1 MPVLRSIKR
10 AMRQARQVAKGS
22 GQRRLG
28 YVSYFALVNV
38 LRTVADPDAD
48 EAHIES
54 VTADAPEQVAA
65 AFARASRAEQAQ
77 RKAEKG
83 RVEAD
88 AGTNQ
93 ALMLRPQ
100 RQPSPQLVLSI
111 MVLPAWV
118 WAMVSISVFL
128 SRWCVP

>member
-1 MPVLRSIKR
+1 MQKVPVLRSIKR

-65 AFARASRAEQAQ
+65 ASARASRAEQAQ

-83 RVEAD
+83 RAESY

-93 ALMLRPQ
+93 ALMLR
-100 RQPSPQLVLSI
+100 PQLVLSI

-128 SRWCVP
+128 SRWRVL

>member
-1 MPVLRSIKR
+1 MLRSIKW

-48 EAHIES
+48 QAHIES

-65 AFARASRAEQAQ
+65 ASARASRAEQAQ

-100 RQPSPQLVLSI
+100 LVLSI

-128 SRWCVP
+128 SRWRVP

>member
-1 MPVLRSIKR
+1 
-10 AMRQARQVAKGS
+10 MRQARQVAKGS
-22 GQRRLG
+22 GQRRFG

-65 AFARASRAEQAQ
+65 ASARASRAEHAQ

-83 RVEAD
+83 RAEAD

-93 ALMLRPQ
+93 ALMLR
-100 RQPSPQLVLSI
+100 PQLVLSI

-118 WAMVSISVFL
+118 WAMVSISLFL
-128 SRWCVP
+128 SRWRVL